1 MQNAVQ
7 RKIWEGIYLFKKSL
21 VLMLVLALVVTA
33 FAGCGTKAPTEAEKP
48 AEPKVLKFNLNAD
61 PKTIDPQLNSAADGG
76 HVVNNTFEGLMR
88 EIDGQL
94 QNAMAEKYEISED
107 GLTYKFTIRDAKWSD
122 GKPVTAHDFEYAWK
136 RALDPATASEYSFQ
150 MYYIKGAQ
158 AYNEGTGSIEDVAVK
173 ALDDKTLEVV
183 LEGPTPYFLELTTF
197 YTFMPTRKDVVEKDP
212 EGWAKN
218 PEIVVCNGP
227 FKVTEYKI
235 GDKLILSKN
244 ENYWQ
249 ADKVKLDQIEISMI
263 VESTTGLTAYEAGE
277 LDVIDEVPNQEIP
290 RLQASDPS
298 FKILPQIGTYY
309 YIFNVTKKP
318 TDDVRVRKA
327 LALAID
333 RTAIVEKVT
342 KGGQIPATGFT
353 PPGLLDAD
361 GKEFRTVAGD
371 YGIDPKAAKVEEAK
385 ALLAE
390 AGYPDGKGFPELTV
404 LYNTSENHK
413 AIGEAIQE
421 MWKQNL
427 GISVKL
433 QNQEWAVFQDSR
445 HNGNFEIAR
454 AGWLGDYADPMTML
468 DLWLSYSGNNDAQ
481 WKNKD
486 YDKLI
491 EDSKK
496 LAGKERFDLLYKA
509 EALMMEEMIVMPIY
523 YYTDPIA
530 VKDHVKDWEKTLLG
544 HWFFGFADI
553 VK

>member
-1 MQNAVQ
+1 M
-7 RKIWEGIYLFKKSL
+7 FKKSL
-21 VLMLVLALVVTA
+21 VLMLILALVVTA
-33 FAGCGTKAPTEAEKP
+33 FAGCGSKAPTEAEKP

-76 HVVNNTFEGLMR
+76 HIVNNTFEGLMR
-88 EIDGQL
+88 EIDGKL
-94 QNAMAEKYEISED
+94 ENAMAEKYEISED

-218 PEIVVCNGP
+218 PEITVCNGP

-249 ADKVKLDQIEISMI
+249 ADKVKLDRIEVSMI

-290 RLQASDPS
+290 RLQANDPT

-327 LALAID
+327 LSLAID

-342 KGGQIPATGFT
+342 KAGQIPATGFT

-481 WKNKD
+481 WRNKE

-496 LAGKERFDLLYKA
+496 LAGKERFDLLYQA

-530 VKDHVKDWEKTLLG
+530 VKEHVKGWEKTLLG

>member
-1 MQNAVQ
+1 M
-7 RKIWEGIYLFKKSL
+7 FKKSL
-21 VLMLVLALVVTA
+21 VLMLILALVVTA
-33 FAGCGTKAPTEAEKP
+33 FAGCGSKAPTEAEKP

-76 HVVNNTFEGLMR
+76 HIVNNTFEGLMR
-88 EIDGQL
+88 EIDGKL
-94 QNAMAEKYEISED
+94 ENAMAEKYEISED

-218 PEIVVCNGP
+218 PEITVCNGP

-249 ADKVKLDQIEISMI
+249 ADKVKLDRIEVSMI

-290 RLQASDPS
+290 RLQANDPT
-298 FKILPQIGTYY
+298 FRILPQIGTYY

-327 LALAID
+327 LSLAID

-481 WKNKD
+481 WRNKE

-496 LAGKERFDLLYKA
+496 LAGKERFDLLYQA

-530 VKDHVKDWEKTLLG
+530 VKEHVKGWEKTLLG

>member
-1 MQNAVQ
+1 M
-7 RKIWEGIYLFKKSL
+7 FKKSL

-361 GKEFRTVAGD
+361 GKEFRKVAGD